1 MVAEPDLHLMVL
13 RVLSQFSLFLLQ
25 VLMDVFPA
33 GAMAVYIAFA
43 LLPVV
48 KDVFPVV
55 ATVEYIAF
63 ALLPAA

>member
-1 MVAEPDLHLMVL
+1 
-13 RVLSQFSLFLLQ
+13 
-25 VLMDVFPA
+25 MDVFPA

-55 ATVEYIAF
+55 AMVEYIAF
-63 ALLPAA
+63 DLLPAA